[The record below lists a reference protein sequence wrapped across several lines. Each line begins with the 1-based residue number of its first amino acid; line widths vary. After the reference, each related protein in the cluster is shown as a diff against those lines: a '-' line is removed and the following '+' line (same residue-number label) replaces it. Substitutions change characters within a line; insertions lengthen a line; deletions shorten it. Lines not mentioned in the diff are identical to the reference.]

1 MGFGILRPAGNT
13 STPVHEVDRHENED
27 AKKTQ
32 R

>member
-27 AKKTQ
+27 AKKTDC
-32 R
+32 